1 MADNRIPVSIDY
13 SSRDFYS
20 IKDDLIARVQNR
32 VSAAGKQWNGTDPAD
47 FGVALV
53 EAFAHVG
60 DVANYYI
67 DRVANENYLATATE
81 RQSLLNLAEMYGYA
95 PSGYRRAT
103 VTLTFSNYDTADT
116 VIVPDGTQVYVDV
129 ETTNAAVQVVSR
141 VTFTVIGDVEIPA
154 AEDSV
159 TPGVIT
165 GTAIHGISNASLPVN
180 AANPLDPIDFDAE
193 FLGQSNGLAE
203 QTFVL
208 NSNHIAD
215 NTVAVYVNNGNYY
228 TLWTQVQHLSDY
240 GPTDT
245 VYSLVTDANNY
256 VSVVFGDGVSG
267 AIPSVGTAIKAIY
280 VIGGGEEGNVEGGST
295 FTISYVP
302 SSSLVTLGD
311 LSVVRVTSANNEPAT
326 GGTDPESNDNIRKN
340 APSALRTLRRA
351 VTTTDFADLALSVS
365 GVGKAK
371 AYALS
376 PNSVNL
382 YVSKDVADTSQDYY
396 PGYDPSNTTLK
407 SEWYDLSASVS
418 TFLSDKTQI
427 GTTATVLPPKYLP
440 VHIDVEY
447 DKYEGYTHEQIKAA
461 LKYGVVFGYGY
472 NYTDFEAVIYP
483 EQIEANLMLIPGVKT
498 ARVVNLYKVGE
509 SVARTPLVAGQG
521 ELFVFTDGETVA
533 YPIASLEAL
542 VVDTGTLSPSFQP
555 SVSSYRVTDVATST
569 VTITPTTWDG
579 TSVTVNGVTV
589 ASGAASGTIS
599 TPSSATTVITVA
611 HTSADGIITATYT
624 ISVIR

>member
-32 VSAAGKQWNGTDPAD
+32 VTAAGKQWNGTDPAD

-81 RQSLLNLAEMYGYA
+81 RQSILNLAEMYGYA
-95 PSGYRRAT
+95 PSGYRRAS
-103 VTLTFSNYDTADT
+103 VTLTFSNYNTADT
-116 VIVPDGTQVYVDV
+116 VVVPDGTQVYVDV
-129 ETTNAAVQVVSR
+129 ETTNAAIQVVTR
-141 VTFTVIGDVEIPA
+141 VIFTVIGDVEIPA

-159 TPGVIT
+159 TPGVAT

-180 AANPLDPIDFDAE
+180 AANPLDPIDFDSE

-215 NTVAVYVNNGNYY
+215 NTVEIYVNNGNYY
-228 TLWTQVQHLSDY
+228 TLWTKVQHLSDY

-245 VYSLVTDANNY
+245 VYSLITDADNY

-267 AIPSVGTAIKAIY
+267 AIPSVGTNIKAIY
-280 VIGGGEEGNVEGGST
+280 VIGGGEEGNLEGGSA

-302 SSSLVTLGD
+302 SSSIVTLGD
-311 LSVVRVTSANNEPAT
+311 LSDVRVTSANNEAAT
-326 GGTDPESNDNIRKN
+326 GGTDPESNDNIRRN

-351 VTTTDFADLALSVS
+351 VTVADYANLALSVS

-371 AYALS
+371 AYGLGPTS
-376 PNSVNL
+376 INL

-396 PGYDPSNTTLK
+396 PGYDDSNTNLK
-407 SEWYDLSASVS
+407 SEWYDLSDAVS
-418 TFLSDKTQI
+418 TFLEDKTQI
-427 GTTATVLPPKYLP
+427 GTTTTILPPNYVP
-440 VHIDVEY
+440 VHVDIEY
-447 DKYEGYTHEQIKAA
+447 DKYDGYTHEQIKAA

-498 ARVVNLYKVGE
+498 ARVVHLYKVGDSE
-509 SVARTPLVAGQG
+509 SRTPLVATQGQ
-521 ELFVFTDGETVA
+521 LFTFTDVETEA
-533 YPIASLEAL
+533 YPIASLSSIVL
-542 VVDTGTLSPSFQP
+542 SSGTLSPGFQD
-555 SVSSYRVTDVATST
+555 SVTSYRVTDVSTST
-569 VTITPTTWDG
+569 VTVTPISWSG
-579 TSVTVNGVTV
+579 TSVSVNGTTV
-589 ASGAASGTIS
+589 VSGATSGTIS
-599 TPSSATTVITVA
+599 TPSGATTTITVT
-611 HTSADGIITATYT
+611 HTSADGIITVTYT